1 MTFKRP
7 TSAGWAILAI
17 GALCAVGFVDAALAQ
32 NAAPAADA
40 AAAAAPAAPV
50 PNKGDTAWMLVSSAL
65 VLMMSIP
72 GLALFYGGLVR
83 TKNMAS
89 ILTQVFAIVAM
100 VGVVW
105 TLYGYSLAFTDGGSM
120 TPWIGGLS
128 KAFMHGIDANSTA
141 ATFSNGVVIP
151 ELAYFVFQMTFA
163 MITPAL
169 IVGAFAERMKF
180 SAVMLFILLW
190 VTFIYFPIAHW
201 VWYVAAPD
209 DVAAAAKALAAA
221 TDAAAKTAAQAKL
234 DDVTGAVGWLAG
246 AGALDFAGGTVVH
259 INAGIAG
266 LVGALIIGKRTGY
279 GKDLM
284 APHSLTMTMIGASLL
299 WVGWFGFNAGSNLES
314 NGTTALAFVNTMV
327 ATAGAALS
335 WLLCEWIV
343 KGKPSLLGICSGAV
357 AGLVAVTPA
366 SGFAGPIGALVLGLV
381 VSPVC
386 LFFVSAVK
394 NSLGYDDALDVF
406 GVHCI
411 GGIIGALGTGILVNP
426 ALGGVGITD
435 YTNITGNNA
444 GTYDFVAQMI
454 SQGKA
459 VGATLLWSGIGS
471 AILYKFVDVIVGLRP
486 SVEAEREGLDI
497 TDHGERAYNY

>member
-7 TSAGWAILAI
+7 TSAGLAVLVI
-17 GALCAVGFVDAALAQ
+17 AGLCVAGFAGMAFAED
-32 NAAPAADA
+32 AAPA
-40 AAAAAPAAPV
+40 AAPV
-50 PNKGDTAWMLVSSAL
+50 PNKGDVAWMLTASAL

-89 ILTQVFAIVAM
+89 VLTQVFAIVSM
-100 VGVVW
+100 IGVTW
-105 TLYGYSLAFTDGGSM
+105 TIYGYSLAFGDGGSM
-120 TPWIGGLS
+120 TPWIGGFA
-128 KAFMHGIDANSTA
+128 KAFLHGVDANSTS

-169 IVGAFAERMKF
+169 IVGAFAERIKF

-190 VTFIYFPIAHW
+190 STFIYYPIAHW
-201 VWYVAAPD
+201 VWFVAAPD

-234 DDVTGAVGWLAG
+234 DEVTGNVGWLAG

-279 GKDLM
+279 GKELM
-284 APHSLTMTMIGASLL
+284 APHSLAMTMIGAALL
-299 WVGWFGFNAGSNLES
+299 WVGWFGFNAGSNLEA

-327 ATAGAALS
+327 ATAGAAFS
-335 WLLCEWIV
+335 WLLSEWIA

-366 SGFAGPIGALVLGLV
+366 SGFSGPIGALVLGLV
-381 VSPVC
+381 VSPIC

-394 NSLGYDDALDVF
+394 NALGYDDALDVF

-411 GGIIGALGTGILVNP
+411 GGIVGALGTGILVNP

-435 YTNITGNNA
+435 YANITGNNA
-444 GTYDFVAQMI
+444 GTYEFGTQMI
-454 SQGKA
+454 AQSKA
-459 VGATLLWSGIGS
+459 VLATLIWSGVGS
-471 AILYKFVDVIVGLRP
+471 AVLYKITDIIVGLRP
-486 SVEAEREGLDI
+486 SLEQEREGLDI
-497 TDHGERAYNY
+497 TEHGERAYNM

>member
-1 MTFKRP
+1 MKMTFKRP
-7 TSAGWAILAI
+7 SSAGLVALAVL
-17 GALCAVGFVDAALAQ
+17 GLCALGLADAAFAED
-32 NAAPAADA
+32 AAPAAA
-40 AAAAAPAAPV
+40 AAAAPV
-50 PNKGDTAWMLVSSAL
+50 PNKGDVAWMLVSSAL

-89 ILTQVFAIVAM
+89 VLTQVFAIVSM
-100 VGVVW
+100 IGVTW
-105 TLYGYSLAFTDGGSM
+105 TLYGYSMAFSDGGSM
-120 TPWIGGLS
+120 TAWVGGFS

-151 ELAYFVFQMTFA
+151 EYAYFVFQMTFA

-169 IVGAFAERMKF
+169 IVGAFAERIKF
-180 SAVMLFILLW
+180 SAVVLFILLW
-190 VTFIYFPIAHW
+190 STFIYYPIAHW

-234 DDVTGAVGWLAG
+234 DEVTGNVGWLAG

-266 LVGALIIGKRTGY
+266 LVGALIIGKRVGY

-299 WVGWFGFNAGSNLES
+299 WVGWFGFNAGSNLEAT
-314 NGTTALAFVNTMV
+314 GTTALAFVNTMV

-381 VSPVC
+381 VSPIC
-386 LFFVSAVK
+386 LFFVSTVK
-394 NSLGYDDALDVF
+394 NALGYDDALDVF

-411 GGIIGALGTGILVNP
+411 GGIVGALGTGILVNP

-444 GTYDFVAQMI
+444 GTYDLVTQMI
-454 SQGKA
+454 AQGKA
-459 VGATLLWSGIGS
+459 VLATLIWSGVGS
-471 AILYKFVDVIVGLRP
+471 AILYKVVDLIVGLRP
-486 SVEAEREGLDI
+486 SVEEEREGLDI
-497 TDHGERAYNY
+497 SDHGGGAYNY

>member
-7 TSAGWAILAI
+7 TRAGWAVLAI
-17 GALCAVGFVDAALAQ
+17 GSALRRRLRRRGTCPNGGACRPAAADAA
-32 NAAPAADA
+32 PA
-40 AAAAAPAAPV
+40 AAAAAAV

-89 ILTQVFAIVAM
+89 VLTQVFAIVAM

-105 TLYGYSLAFTDGGSM
+105 TLYGYSLAFGDGGSM
-120 TPWIGGLS
+120 TPYIGGFA
-128 KAFMHGIDANSTA
+128 KAFMHGVDANSTA

-169 IVGAFAERMKF
+169 IVGAFAERIKF

-190 VTFIYFPIAHW
+190 VTFVYFPIAHW

-221 TDAAAKTAAQAKL
+221 ADGAAKTAAQAKL
-234 DDVTGAVGWLAG
+234 DEVTGAVGWLAG

-299 WVGWFGFNAGSNLES
+299 WVGWFGFNAGSNLEA

-335 WLLCEWIV
+335 WLLSRMDRQGQAV
-343 KGKPSLLGICSGAV
+343 V
-357 AGLVAVTPA
+357 AGHLLRRGGRPGGGHARFGLCRPDRR
-366 SGFAGPIGALVLGLV
+366 AGARPRGLAGLPVLR
-381 VSPVC
+381 
-386 LFFVSAVK
+386 
-394 NSLGYDDALDVF
+394 
-406 GVHCI
+406 H
-411 GGIIGALGTGILVNP
+411 
-426 ALGGVGITD
+426 
-435 YTNITGNNA
+435 
-444 GTYDFVAQMI
+444 
-454 SQGKA
+454 
-459 VGATLLWSGIGS
+459 
-471 AILYKFVDVIVGLRP
+471 
-486 SVEAEREGLDI
+486 
-497 TDHGERAYNY
+497 HGEERASAMTTRSTCSASTASAESSVRSAPAFWSIPRSVASASPTTPTSPATMPAPTISSPR